1 LQFLQSLPRR
11 GSALLAL
18 SKRCVPAIGLGR
30 EKLTYLLS
38 LPYAIHLPARASRVG
53 ITAINEFEPL
63 EFPWC
68 SVPTPASPRSRLRSV
83 TLTGNLLVICF
94 VLGLGI
100 WSGFAPLESAAIA
113 SGVVESESS
122 RKTIQHLEGGIV
134 REILVSDG
142 DIVRNGQTLIALDDT
157 RARAEVQSLQGQLWD
172 AAAREARLQAEQQGQ
187 EQLSF
192 PAGLETAGNESASA
206 AAVLTAQRNIFEAR
220 RQVFQSQSAVIREK
234 RLQVGKEI
242 DGLRAQETA
251 VAQRAGIAREEMDMV
266 ATLVNKGL
274 ERRPRLLSLEREV
287 ADIEGRRGE
296 IAAQI
301 SRAGQVISESLAT
314 HLKLESDRQ
323 NEIAQS
329 LREAQNQA
337 FQLRERLRA
346 AEDQLSRTE
355 IKAREDGVIT
365 ELRIHTPG
373 GVIGP
378 GAPLMDLVP
387 RQDRLIVTAR
397 VRPEDIDVVHP
408 GLTADVHLLPYNQR
422 RIPRLKGTVMQVSA
436 DRLIDKR
443 TDQPYY
449 AAKIRVE
456 DSKIIEHGIRIIPG
470 MPAQVFIKTGS
481 GTVAL
486 YALRPLVDTFNSAF
500 RED

>member
-1 LQFLQSLPRR
+1 M
-11 GSALLAL
+11 
-18 SKRCVPAIGLGR
+18 
-30 EKLTYLLS
+30 
-38 LPYAIHLPARASRVG
+38 
-53 ITAINEFEPL
+53 ITEIDDFEPI
-63 EFPWC
+63 EFSWC
-68 SVPTPASPRSRLRSV
+68 SAPTPASPRTRLRNV
-83 TLTGNLLVICF
+83 TLTGNLLVIGF

-113 SGVVESESS
+113 SGVMESESS
-122 RKTIQHLEGGIV
+122 RKTIQHLEGGII
-134 REILVSDG
+134 RTILVSDG
-142 DIVRNGQTLIALDDT
+142 DVVRTGQTLIALDDT
-157 RARAEVQSLQGQLWD
+157 RARAEMQSLQGQLWE
-172 AAAREARLQAEQQGQ
+172 AMAREARLQAEQQGQ
-187 EQLSF
+187 EQVSF
-192 PAGLETAGNESASA
+192 PAGLETARNESTSA
-206 AAVLTAQRNIFEAR
+206 AAVLAGQRTIFATR
-220 RQVFQSQSAVIREK
+220 RQVVQSQVAVIREK
-234 RLQVGKEI
+234 RLQVDKEI
-242 DGLRAQETA
+242 EGLKAQETA
-251 VAQRAGIAREEMDMV
+251 VGQRAGIAREELDMV

-274 ERRPRLLSLEREV
+274 ERRPRLLNLEREV

-301 SRAGQVISESLAT
+301 SRAGQVISESQAT
-314 HLKLESDRQ
+314 LFKLESDRQ

-329 LREAQNQA
+329 LREAQNQV
-337 FQLRERLRA
+337 FQLRERLRS

-355 IKAREDGVIT
+355 VKAPEDGVVT
-365 ELRIHTPG
+365 DLRVHTPG
-373 GVIGP
+373 GVIGA

-408 GLTADVHLLPYNQR
+408 GLNADVHLLPYNQR
-422 RIPRLKGTVMQVSA
+422 RIPRLKGTVTHVSA

-456 DSKIIEHGIRIIPG
+456 DSRIIESGIRIIPG
-470 MPAQVFIKTGS
+470 MPTQVYITTGR

-486 YALRPLVDTFNSAF
+486 YALRPLLDTFNSAF

>member
-142 DIVRNGQTLIALDDT
+142 DVVRNGQTLIALDDT